1 MFAGNKPGIATGR
14 AFGLDCDAMMRACAI
29 TAPGRFELLDVPSP
43 GLGDHDVRI
52 QPAAVG
58 VCGTD
63 FHIFSGESNF
73 HCDEN
78 GRAIPLEQVPQIL
91 GHEITGTVIE
101 CGSAVTD
108 VAVGARVVIDQ
119 GRNCRS
125 ERREPACEYCAS
137 GHSHQ
142 CEFFE
147 EHGITGLTGGFAE
160 ELVTPALNVITIESD
175 ASFAQAV
182 MTEPIACVLHC
193 TDFGVR
199 ANGRYRLVANAG
211 ESDRVRTAVVLGAGP
226 AGLLFVQVLR
236 TRYAFD
242 GPIVVSDPSPKKRA
256 LAAKLGAIAVPP
268 EELEAAVM
276 QHSHGRRAE
285 LLIEATGSGPVF
297 GAIPNL
303 IRKQATVLL
312 YGVGHGG
319 ASLELL
325 NPLQWR
331 EAVLVTSVGASGGFD
346 DDGRPTIYRDA
357 LRLLERGDIRVD
369 GLLTNQ
375 YQGLAEIPNAFTGV
389 HTDCD
394 YIKGIAVLS

>member
-1 MFAGNKPGIATGR
+1 
-14 AFGLDCDAMMRACAI
+14 MMRACAI
-29 TAPGRFELLDVPSP
+29 TAPGRLELIDVKSP
-43 GLGDHDVRI
+43 DLGPHDVRI

-63 FHIFSGESNF
+63 FHIYSGESNF

-78 GRAIPLEQVPQIL
+78 GQAIPLEQAPQIL
-91 GHEITGTVIE
+91 GHEITGTIIE
-101 CGSAVTD
+101 RGNAVYD
-108 VAVGARVVIDQ
+108 LDIGARVVIDQ

-147 EHGITGLTGGFAE
+147 EHGITGLAGGFAE
-160 ELVTPALNVITIESD
+160 ELVTPALNVIAIESD
-175 ASFAQAV
+175 ASFAKAV
-182 MTEPIACVLHC
+182 MTEPIACILHC

-199 ANGRYRLVANAG
+199 SSGRYRLAPNAG
-211 ESDRVRTAVVLGAGP
+211 TNERVRTAVVLGAGP
-226 AGLLFVQVLR
+226 AGLLFVQILR

-242 GPIVVSDPSPKKRA
+242 GPIVVSDPSAKKRA
-256 LAAKLGAIAVPP
+256 LATSFGAIAVAP
-268 EELEAAVM
+268 EQLQATVM
-276 QHSHGRRAE
+276 DQSNGRRAE

-297 GAIPNL
+297 AAIPNL

-346 DDGRPTIYRDA
+346 DDGRPSIYRDA
-357 LRLLERGDIRVD
+357 LRMLERGDIQVD
-369 GLLTNQ
+369 GLLTHQ
-375 YQGLAEIPNAFTGV
+375 YAGLAHIPDAFSGA
-389 HTDCD
+389 HTDRD
-394 YIKGIAVLS
+394 YVKGIAVLS

>member
-1 MFAGNKPGIATGR
+1 
-14 AFGLDCDAMMRACAI
+14 MMRACAI
-29 TAPGRFELLDVPSP
+29 TAPGRLELLDFPSP
-43 GLGDHDVRI
+43 DLGKHDVRI
-52 QPAAVG
+52 RPAAVG

-63 FHIFSGESNF
+63 FHIYSGESNF

-78 GRAIPLEQVPQIL
+78 GRAIPLDQAPQIL

-101 CGSAVTD
+101 RGSAVHDIT
-108 VAVGARVVIDQ
+108 VGARVVIDQ

-147 EHGITGLTGGFAE
+147 EHGITGLSGGFAE
-160 ELVTPALNVITIESD
+160 QLVKPALNVITIESD
-175 ASFAQAV
+175 ASFQKAV

-193 TDFGVR
+193 TDFGAR
-199 ANGRYRLVANAG
+199 ANGRYRLQAKATA
-211 ESDRVRTAVVLGAGP
+211 SDRVRTVVVLGAGP

-236 TRYAFD
+236 THYAFD
-242 GPIVVSDPSPKKRA
+242 GPIVVSDPSPKKRQ
-256 LAAKLGAIAVPP
+256 LANQLGAIAVAP
-268 EELEAAVM
+268 EQLEATVM
-276 QHSHGRRAE
+276 EQSNGRRAE

-297 GAIPNL
+297 AAIPNL
-303 IRKQATVLL
+303 IRKQATILL

-331 EAVLVTSVGASGGFD
+331 EAILVTSVGASGGFD
-346 DDGRPTIYRDA
+346 EDGRPTIYRDA
-357 LRLLERGDIRVD
+357 LRMLERGDIQVD
-369 GLLTNQ
+369 DLLTHQ
-375 YQGLAEIPNAFTGV
+375 YEGLAAIPNAFTGA
-389 HTDCD
+389 HTDRD

>member
-1 MFAGNKPGIATGR
+1 MV
-14 AFGLDCDAMMRACAI
+14 RACAI
-29 TAPGRFELLDVPSP
+29 TAPGRLELIDVPSLD
-43 GLGDHDVRI
+43 LGPHDVRI

-63 FHIFSGESNF
+63 FHIYSGESNF
-73 HCDEN
+73 HFDEN
-78 GRAIPLEQVPQIL
+78 GRAIPLEHAPQIL
-91 GHEITGTVIE
+91 GHEITGTIIE
-101 CGSAVTD
+101 RGRAVHD
-108 VAVGARVVIDQ
+108 LDVGARVIIDQ

-125 ERREPACEYCAS
+125 ERREPACEYCAT

-142 CEFFE
+142 CEFFA
-147 EHGITGLTGGFAE
+147 EHGITGLAGGFAE
-160 ELVTPALNVITIESD
+160 ELVTPALNVIAIESD
-175 ASFAQAV
+175 ASFAKAV

-199 ANGRYRLVANAG
+199 ASGRYRLDPKAG
-211 ESDRVRTAVVLGAGP
+211 PTERVRTVVILGAGP

-236 TRYAFD
+236 ARYAFD
-242 GPIVVSDPSPKKRA
+242 GPIVVSDPSAKKRA
-256 LAAKLGAIAVPP
+256 LATSLGAIAVAP
-268 EELEAAVM
+268 EQLEATVM
-276 QHSHGRRAE
+276 DQTNGRRAE

-297 GAIPNL
+297 AAIPNL

-357 LRLLERGDIRVD
+357 LRMLERGEIQVD
-369 GLLTNQ
+369 GMLTHQ
-375 YQGLAEIPNAFTGV
+375 YPGLSKIPDAFTGA
-389 HTDCD
+389 HQDSD